1 MKSALIIDD
10 DNAIQAYLKRFIELK
25 FHILVYQASNGL
37 EGLKI
42 LENIKPDFILLDH
55 SMPEMDGLEFLKI
68 FKKEEKNINI
78 PVFIISASKDSQI
91 VQEMLN
97 LGVDDYIL
105 KPINPETTYNRILK
119 VLTHKPRIKI

>member
-10 DNAIQAYLKRFIELK
+10 DNAIQAYLKRIIELK
-25 FHILVYQASNGL
+25 FHFMVYQALNGL

-42 LENIKPDFILLDH
+42 LENIKPDLIFLDH
-55 SMPEMDGLEFLKI
+55 SMPEMDGVEFLKKI
-68 FKKEEKNINI
+68 KDKEDYKSI
-78 PVFIISASKDSQI
+78 PVFVISASKDSQI
-91 VQEMLN
+91 VKDMID

-119 VLTHKPRIKI
+119 VLTHKR